1 MATRSLVI
9 GQMATLFERFPAKA
23 LVRLNAR
30 ARSKV
35 HFQIAFNS
43 KRFSTRAAFE
53 RLLARVYARVIF
65 QITLRRKFFIT
76 PFTADTS
83 SSFLLILCVDQDLY
97 CLELPNRSYYSFPLL
112 VLELARALNSLLSPS
127 ISVTCYS
134 SNSSS
139 AYSSSWPLSVSLIV
153 YLSIY
158 LNARGTLFFL
168 IS

>member
-1 MATRSLVI
+1 MATRSLVL

-53 RLLARVYARVIF
+53 WFLARVYARVIF

-76 PFTADTS
+76 HFTDTS
-83 SSFLLILCVDQDLY
+83 SFLLLILCVDQDLY
-97 CLELPNRSYYSFPLL
+97 CLELPNRS
-112 VLELARALNSLLSPS
+112 
-127 ISVTCYS
+127 
-134 SNSSS
+134 
-139 AYSSSWPLSVSLIV
+139 
-153 YLSIY
+153 
-158 LNARGTLFFL
+158 
-168 IS
+168 